1 MEENRKMV
9 ELTKEEFEY
18 LVRKSTVL
26 DLIENYVSNK
36 EYIDREFVEIMLGG
50 VENA

>member
-36 EYIDREFVEIMLGG
+36 EYIDREFITTILGG

>member
-1 MEENRKMV
+1 MEESRKMV
-9 ELTKEEFEY
+9 DLTKEEFEY

-36 EYIDREFVEIMLGG
+36 EYIDREMVEIMLGG
-50 VENA
+50 VHNA

>member
-1 MEENRKMV
+1 MEKNKKTV
-9 ELTKEEFEY
+9 ELTVEMFGY

-36 EYIDREFVEIMLGG
+36 EYIDREVIEIMLGG
-50 VENA
+50 VKNA